1 MRLSLRSSSTE
12 LDVTVSAAAEPV
24 TIGDVFRAAGLPC
37 DPGSAV
43 DADGYRCDPDTR
55 LRDLDL
61 SDGAVIVCPHQ
72 PTPSRVEAALADHGH
87 LTGSD
92 GRDVIDP
99 DRPVVELVTVAG
111 PGAGRR
117 RDLAPGVYDLCVIP
131 RTRSA
136 SSGVGTGVG
145 VARLA
150 VGADG
155 GIRVAALGGAG
166 VAVDGRPIGE
176 EPVAGRW
183 IEADGAVFRVAPL
196 GRHRPRPALVSG
208 GRTSFVRPPR
218 LHDAF
223 EPDPVLAPPP
233 PPPPREPEPLSM
245 LLLLLPIPAGIVMAY
260 FFSPLFLMF
269 TLLSPIMAVGR
280 WVDGK
285 RRMKKGTIER
295 ARIMGEQAT
304 QFADELDDQRHRKA
318 DWVRASRPDLAGL
331 GVLADRGDPDLW
343 RSRTTHDDF
352 FRPVVGVG
360 VTRWQPAIQGD
371 PATPELQ
378 AVAAEAARLPMTPVT
393 ADLREGL
400 AIGIVG
406 PLDDRRRL
414 AAAIVAQLAVEHG
427 PADLTL
433 AVLLTEQSARIWDH
447 LKWLP
452 HLAEPTGGLR
462 VSTSVDGADRLAAR
476 LLPEVDR
483 SRYRPGQDE
492 LVPPVP
498 LFLVDSGDLVAGGVR
513 PLAARLPRSVGRAIV
528 LASTVEELPAFCT
541 SYLRLVVAADGRP
554 LGELVE
560 VGTGLA
566 WAPIVP
572 VLADGVVAP
581 MARSLA
587 RFTDPE
593 AAGAGVSLP
602 DQALLRDLLGIAP
615 EAGAV
620 GRAWADPPDGCQA
633 LLGAGEQGALGFE
646 LLRDGPHALVAGTTG
661 AGKSELLRSLVVSL
675 AARYGPD
682 QVTFVLVDF
691 KGGGAFDVFAELP
704 HNVGVVT
711 DLDEH
716 LAGRA
721 LRCLQA
727 ELKHR
732 ELRLRDAGVSDL
744 VDLPPGGDP
753 LPRLLIIV
761 DEFATLAAEL
771 PDFLDALVDVAQ
783 RGRSLGIHMILAT
796 QRPTGVVD
804 AKIRANTNLR
814 IALRVQDDRDS
825 IDVIGSGDAADIDRR
840 HPGRAF
846 ARFGA
851 AELVGFQSALVSV
864 ETRATDGP
872 ALRLDTFELLDR
884 SPGHDEV
891 GEEAAPVTTAAGAED
906 EHRGAEPDVAGVD
919 GAESGA
925 TAEAE
930 SAATAGATDVGGGLD
945 DLARYVIAARQAAA
959 DLGLPPPRVPWPD
972 PLPPT
977 VDAERL
983 MADTPSPD
991 GSGAGSTWRTPL
1003 GVVDLPD
1010 LQRQDVFWWG
1020 ADDGNLIV
1028 YGIEPG
1034 AATSGVATAVL
1045 GLART
1050 HPADALH
1057 VYVIDF
1063 AGSLAALRRLPHTG
1077 GYVAPDDDERLLR
1090 TLGVLEGE
1098 LDRRRRLVE
1107 AAQVDRITPTTRLH
1121 EPTPLVTLVVANYA
1135 AVLEAFEELGE
1146 LGAAGRL
1153 AQIVRDGPA
1162 LGVVTLVA
1170 AQSERDVPN
1179 RVAQGVEAKLI
1190 QRLADPNAYMMF
1202 GLRPKEV
1209 PELVPGRAID
1219 VRTGDEVQLA
1229 NFAGGDLRAA
1239 VDEPAWTGAGAAA
1252 CAPGSGGP
1260 VEVRVLGDDVDLADL
1275 TTASTAE
1282 ASCWRLAIGLAHH
1295 DLQPVALELRRG
1307 THAMVGGSA
1316 GSGKTSTLIALAA
1329 AARRSDPGARI
1340 AVASARPEEW
1350 EEAIAALGLL
1360 DLDTITAI
1368 LADGEGDAVQ
1378 AGDGGGDPRA
1388 LVLLDGIE
1396 GARVPTDVL
1405 DGLATRPEQD
1415 VHLIVSGRYESLRGL
1430 DRWLKAVA
1438 GHRTGIAL
1446 RPSMEHGD
1454 LFRCRFPTP
1463 KGVAPPG
1470 RGYVVNEGL
1479 PVLAQVAR
1487 RRQPTAEVP

>member
-12 LDVTVSAAAEPV
+12 LDVTVSAAAAPV
-24 TIGDVFRAAGLPC
+24 TVGDLFRAAGLPC
-37 DPGSAV
+37 DPGAAV
-43 DADGYRCDPDTR
+43 DADGYRCDPATR

-61 SDGAVIVCPHQ
+61 SDGAVVVSPHR
-72 PTPSRVEAALADHGH
+72 PLPSPVPSAQTGRRAADGPP
-87 LTGSD
+87 GSHAVD
-92 GRDVIDP
+92 A

-111 PGAGRR
+111 PSAGRR
-117 RDLAPGVYDLCVIP
+117 RDLVPGVHDLCVLP
-131 RTRSA
+131 RAGAGR
-136 SSGVGTGVG
+136 SGVGRGVG
-145 VARLA
+145 VARLL

-155 GIRVAALGGAG
+155 GVRVAALSGAD
-166 VAVDGRPIGE
+166 VTVDGRPVGE
-176 EPVAGRW
+176 EPVGGRW
-183 IEADGAVFRVAPL
+183 IEADGAVFRAAPV
-196 GRHRPRPALVSG
+196 GRHRSRPALVSG

-218 LHDAF
+218 LHDGF
-223 EPDPVLAPPP
+223 EPDPVAAPPP
-233 PPPPREPEPLSM
+233 PPPPREPEPLSL

-285 RRMKKGTIER
+285 RRMKRGNVER
-295 ARIMGEQAT
+295 ARIMAEQADR
-304 QFADELDDQRHRKA
+304 FAGELDVQRHRRA
-318 DWVRASRPDLAGL
+318 DWARTSRPDLAGL
-331 GVLADRGDPDLW
+331 AVLADRGDPDLW

-352 FRPVVGVG
+352 FRPVVGIG
-360 VTRWQPAIQGD
+360 STRWQPAIQGD

-378 AVAAEAARLPMTPVT
+378 AVAADAADLPMTPVT
-393 ADLREGL
+393 ADLQDGL
-400 AIGIVG
+400 ALGIVG

-414 AAAIVAQLAVEHG
+414 AAAVVAQLAVEHG

-433 AVLLTEQSARIWDH
+433 AVLLTDESARIWDH

-541 SYLRLVVAADGRP
+541 SYLRLVPAADGRP
-554 LGELVE
+554 IGELVE

-566 WAPIVP
+566 LAPIVP

-602 DQALLRDLLGIAP
+602 DRALLRDLLGIDPDA
-615 EAGAV
+615 AAV
-620 GRAWADPPDGCQA
+620 GRAWAEPPGGCHA
-633 LLGAGEQGALGFE
+633 LLGAGEQGPLGFE

-682 QVTFVLVDF
+682 RVTFVLVDF

-744 VDLPPGGDP
+744 VDLPPGGEP

-783 RGRSLGIHMILAT
+783 RGRSLGIHMVLAT

-884 SPGHDEV
+884 SP
-891 GEEAAPVTTAAGAED
+891 EAAAAGQVDAASATDGDAAD
-906 EHRGAEPDVAGVD
+906 EAAAGRDD
-919 GAESGA
+919 GTGRA
-925 TAEAE
+925 
-930 SAATAGATDVGGGLD
+930 AATGDGLD
-945 DLARYVIAARQAAA
+945 DLARYVTAARQAAA

-977 VDAERL
+977 VEAERL
-983 MADTPSPD
+983 LADAPRR
-991 GSGAGSTWRTPL
+991 SGPGAVPTWRTPL

-1010 LQRQDVFWWG
+1010 RQRQDVFWWG
-1020 ADDGNLIV
+1020 ADEGNLIV

-1045 GLART
+1045 GLAGT

-1057 VYVIDF
+1057 LYVIDF
-1063 AGSLAALRRLPHTG
+1063 AGSLAALRRLPNTG

-1090 TLGVLEGE
+1090 TIGVLEAE

-1107 AAQVDRITPTTRLH
+1107 AAQVDRITPATRLG
-1121 EPTPLVTLVVANYA
+1121 EPTPLVALVVANYA

-1146 LGAAGRL
+1146 LAAAARL

-1162 LGVVTLVA
+1162 LGVVTLIA

-1202 GLRPKEV
+1202 GLRPKDV
-1209 PELVPGRAID
+1209 PDLVPGRAID
-1219 VRTGDEVQLA
+1219 VRTGDEIQLA
-1229 NFAGGDLRAA
+1229 RFAGGDLRAA
-1239 VDEPAWTGAGAAA
+1239 VDERAWSTGGPAAPVAGGAVA
-1252 CAPGSGGP
+1252 GGP
-1260 VEVRVLGDDVDLADL
+1260 VEVRVLGDDVDLEDL
-1275 TTASTAE
+1275 TAASTAE
-1282 ASCWRLAIGLAHH
+1282 SSCWRLVVGLAHR
-1295 DLQPVALELRRG
+1295 DLEPVALELRRG

-1316 GSGKTSTLIALAA
+1316 GSGRTSTLVALAA
-1329 AARRSDPGARI
+1329 AARRSDPGACI
-1340 AVASARPEEW
+1340 AVATARPEEW
-1350 EEAIAALGLL
+1350 EEAMASLGLV
-1360 DLDTITAI
+1360 DLDA
-1368 LADGEGDAVQ
+1368 LRHRLDDEAGFGD
-1378 AGDGGGDPRA
+1378 RA
-1388 LVLLDGIE
+1388 SSHRHLVLLDGLE
-1396 GARVPTDVL
+1396 GARVPADEL
-1405 DGLATRPEQD
+1405 DALTTRPEQD
-1415 VHLIVSGRYESLRGL
+1415 VHLIASGRYESFRGL

-1479 PVLAQVAR
+1479 PVLAQLAR
-1487 RRQPTAEVP
+1487 RRPPVAGPVAGDGPLVDAAR